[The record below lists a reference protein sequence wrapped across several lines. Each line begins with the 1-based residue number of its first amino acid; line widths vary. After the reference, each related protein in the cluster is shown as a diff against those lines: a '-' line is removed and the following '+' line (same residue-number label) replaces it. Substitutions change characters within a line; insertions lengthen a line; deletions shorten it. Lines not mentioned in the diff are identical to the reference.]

1 MNWYSFEFQNSNIE
15 FMTEVGEAAAAEDEA
30 AGKCRIQVQ
39 RELGDGLMRDEACGE
54 EAPKGFAGFC
64 K

>member
-1 MNWYSFEFQNSNIE
+1 
-15 FMTEVGEAAAAEDEA
+15 MTDVGDAAAADDEA